1 MAPLPSVAP
10 PLRPLTL
17 TIPGYT
23 QTLPLIPQAV
33 GQARA
38 SVRTTLAC
46 WCLDSLIDSAQL
58 VVSELVT
65 NALRH
70 ATPIRLP
77 EEEPICCRLTVERPE
92 HTAVR
97 ITVSDPSPCGPVQ
110 RHPDAESET
119 GRGLRVLSELSADWG
134 VAKTSAGKSV
144 WALLRVGRQGV
155 EQ

>member
-1 MAPLPSVAP
+1 MATPIASPLH
-10 PLRPLTL
+10 PLTRS
-17 TIPGYT
+17 IPGYT
-23 QTLPLIPQAV
+23 QTLPLIAQAV
-33 GQARA
+33 GQARG

-46 WCLDSLIDSAQL
+46 WCLDSLIDVAEL

-77 EEEPICCRLTVERPE
+77 GDEPVCCRLTVERSE
-92 HTAVR
+92 HSAVR
-97 ITVSDPSPCGPVQ
+97 ITVADPSPCGLVQ
-110 RHPDAESET
+110 RRPDAESES
-119 GRGLRVLSELSADWG
+119 GRGLMVLSEISAEWG
-134 VAKTSAGKSV
+134 VNRTSAGKSV